1 MAINDTAPV
10 RPLSLLVVEDNRD
23 AADSLAVVLRNCGYS
38 VSVAYDG
45 RQAVTMIEQSS
56 FEVVV
61 CDIGLPGCSGYEV
74 AARTRHLRGKDPYLV
89 AVSAYSSDNVRE
101 NACSSGFDCF
111 LSKPAD
117 PIELEQL
124 IHERAASRKRN
135 ELTV

>member
-1 MAINDTAPV
+1 MPV

-23 AADSLAVVLRNCGYS
+23 IADSLAVVLRNCGYS

-45 RQAVTMIEQSS
+45 RQAVRMIEQSA

-74 AARTRHLRGKDPYLV
+74 AARTRQLRGKDPYLV
-89 AVSAYSSDNVRE
+89 AVSAYSSDNVQD
-101 NACSSGFDCF
+101 NACHAGFDCF

-117 PIELEQL
+117 PLELEQI
-124 IHERAASRKRN
+124 IHERAAPKSGMN
-135 ELTV
+135 